1 MPTIQ
6 TIVKRKKDTT
16 PAVDVQ
22 AKEELRFE
30 HAVILEAG
38 MSSGKTS
45 VSFGLTNQKGEYFIA
60 QTSAAILEVLVGAI
74 KGAEAHWRDNP

>member
-1 MPTIQ
+1 MPTLQ

-16 PAVDVQ
+16 PAVDRT
-22 AKEELRFE
+22 ADKELRFE

-45 VSFGLTNQKGEYFIA
+45 VSFGLTDMDGKYYIA
-60 QTSAAILEVLVGAI
+60 QTSAAILEVLLAAI
-74 KGAEAHWRDNP
+74 KGAEANWREHP